1 MGLKYGSQD
10 GENRTKTDV
19 KLVCKAV
26 FVRFST
32 SGERPML
39 FVRLKTDK
47 KMPMNRNI
55 KLHRKKRC
63 DMIFFARHGV
73 IWEAIAMENKSNH

>member
-1 MGLKYGSQD
+1 MGYSSQD

-19 KLVCKAV
+19 KLACKAV

-32 SGERPML
+32 SGECPML
-39 FVRLKTDK
+39 LVRLKTDK

-55 KLHRKKRC
+55 K
-63 DMIFFARHGV
+63 
-73 IWEAIAMENKSNH
+73 